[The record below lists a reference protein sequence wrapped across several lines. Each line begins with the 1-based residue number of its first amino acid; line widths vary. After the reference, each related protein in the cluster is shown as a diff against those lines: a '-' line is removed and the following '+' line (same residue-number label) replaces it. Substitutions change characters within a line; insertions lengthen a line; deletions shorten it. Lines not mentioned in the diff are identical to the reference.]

1 MIVVRPAV
9 TAVLVLLT
17 VTVQVGLF
25 AQLSIAGVVPDL
37 ALLLVVA
44 AAIVRGPAYGTVLGL
59 LAGLAMDLAPP
70 ADGVAGRWALAL
82 ALAGWLAGQARGDAR
97 QSAFATVVTVAVASL
112 AATSI
117 YALTGLVLSEPG
129 ISVASTLEV
138 LPVALLYDVAIT
150 PLVVPLAML
159 VWRKLDPAPARW

>member
-1 MIVVRPAV
+1 VIVARVAV
-9 TAVLVLLT
+9 TVLLVLVT
-17 VTVQVGLF
+17 VTAQVGLF
-25 AQLSIAGVVPDL
+25 AHLSVAGVVPDL

-59 LAGLAMDLAPP
+59 LAGLCVDLAPP

-82 ALAGWLAGQARGDAR
+82 AVAGWLAGQARGDAR
-97 QSAFATVVTVAVASL
+97 LSAVATVVTVAVSSL

-129 ISVASTLEV
+129 VSVARALEV
-138 LPVALLYDVAIT
+138 LPVAVLYDIAIT

-159 VWRKLDPAPARW
+159 VLRRLDPAPTRW